1 MILKLMWKDR
11 NKNIYHIG
19 NLLETEGIYVF
30 QIIEENLKQ
39 AIKAGC
45 MGIGEFD
52 LLNTYYK
59 SEELFDFFK
68 QRIPSK
74 DYKYINEILER
85 YELKEYDEMLLLQ
98 KTKGQLMTDRYYL
111 EKKTEKED

>member
-1 MILKLMWKDR
+1 MILKLIWKDK
-11 NKNIYHIG
+11 NQNIYHIG
-19 NLLETEGIYVF
+19 NLSKSKGTYAFE
-30 QIIEENLKQ
+30 IIEDNLKK

-52 LLNTYYK
+52 LLKNCYK

-74 DYKYINEILER
+74 DNRYINEILKK
-85 YELKEYDEMLLLQ
+85 YKLKEYDEMLLLQ
-98 KTKGQLMTDRYYL
+98 RTKGQLMTDRYYI
-111 EKKTEKED
+111 EE

>member
-1 MILKLMWKDR
+1 MILKLMWKDK

-19 NLLETEGIYVF
+19 NLSKIKGIYVF

-52 LLNTYYK
+52 LLSTYYK

-68 QRIPSK
+68 QRIPSE
-74 DYKYINEILER
+74 DYRYINEILGK
-85 YELKEYDEMLLLQ
+85 YGLKEYDEMLLLQ
-98 KTKGQLMTDRYYL
+98 KTKGQIMTDRYYI
-111 EKKTEKED
+111 EG

>member
-1 MILKLMWKDR
+1 MILKLIWKD
-11 NKNIYHIG
+11 KNQNVYHIG
-19 NLLETEGIYVF
+19 NLSKTKETYVF
-30 QIIEENLKQ
+30 EIIEDNLKK

-52 LLNTYYK
+52 LLKNCYK

-74 DYKYINEILER
+74 DYKYINEILEK
-85 YELKEYDEMLLLQ
+85 YELEEYDEMILLQ
-98 KTKGQLMTDRYYL
+98 KTKGQMMTDRYYI
-111 EKKTEKED
+111 EE